1 MRLGVAPLLAHD
13 VATWPRYFFAAAA
26 ASEAALPGGAGI
38 PGLDDVVRT
47 MAKGLPRRSRKAI
60 PELVRSVDTRLAFVE
75 AVCRALRRTLLR
87 GGMLL
92 ATDPQPALEAVL
104 GSAVSR
110 ESVRANEDARDLV
123 FFWTSTDALS
133 MRREL
138 GLT

>member
-1 MRLGVAPLLAHD
+1 MRFDDLNPD
-13 VATWPRYFFAAAA
+13 QKR
-26 ASEAALPGGAGI
+26 GAGDGGDAQVNGE
-38 PGLDDVVRT
+38 PFETGVVSL
-47 MAKGLPRRSRKAI
+47 GKADADLSI
-60 PELVRSVDTRLAFVE
+60 E

-87 GGMLL
+87 AGLLL